1 MTLRYVED
9 YLEFLYGT
17 MDKEGNGSSVFNYA
31 IHATSKIKL
40 ATYDKSPVSS
50 MGAFCS
56 KARTENYES
65 CLTDRQV
72 DLARKIITKYRRQ
85 FLAIGI
91 ALPENDSDLELRHP
105 VRTIDRV
112 KYLAHDIDNKQ
123 IKLKFPYDP
132 KKVSALHDYSNN
144 SAGQCEWDNAS
155 RHWTFDLTEGNIAKM
170 LELFQQEDLCID
182 ESLTD
187 IVTDVLTANNEQ
199 LPRFSINNK
208 ELKLYNC
215 HPRVHEY
222 LNELNWD
229 ARQIDKLAYWVS
241 QASALGLHIDNSV
254 IDTLMSQY
262 SDDVVNIIINRK
274 VTMPSNNMPEGPWYN
289 ALLKA
294 NDVLQDYPWVLYLS
308 WWTNKT
314 DWTPFKNM
322 ISYQEN
328 DKNSFR
334 VNKKFANVLDG
345 LKDPIVI
352 VDSVIGRDAVRN
364 YIEGNSIKVVY
375 ISDIGQ

>member
-132 KKVSALHDYSNN
+132 KKVSVLHDYSNN

-155 RHWTFDLTEGNIAKM
+155 RHWTFDLTEGNISKM
-170 LELFQQEDLCID
+170 LELFQQEDLRID

-241 QASALGLHIDNSV
+241 QASALGLHIDNSI

>member
-132 KKVSALHDYSNN
+132 KKVSVLHDYSNN

-170 LELFQQEDLCID
+170 LELFQQEDLRID